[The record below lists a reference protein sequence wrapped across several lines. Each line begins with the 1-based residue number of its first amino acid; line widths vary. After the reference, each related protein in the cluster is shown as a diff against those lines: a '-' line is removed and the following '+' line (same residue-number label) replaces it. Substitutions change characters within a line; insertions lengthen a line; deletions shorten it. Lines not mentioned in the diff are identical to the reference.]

1 MHHFQ
6 RLNVAF
12 SRGQYALYF
21 LYNRILIDYNIFVG
35 PPLLI
40 ALMEFAKSNRLVHAM
55 LEPLAE
61 SFPDLPTL
69 NHDIQKANKSYEA
82 CHSSPK
88 SESTSF
94 CRLSRTLMHR
104 CRSRTLY
111 YPGVPSVLK
120 ICTTYL
126 AGFIIENVVNNEES
140 WFGCNRC
147 SLEDVTR

>member
-1 MHHFQ
+1 MQKIETFQGNESDIVIFDIAPTGSLGFMRHFQ

-12 SRGQYALYF
+12 SRGRYALYF
-21 LYNRILIDYNIFVG
+21 PYNRILIDYNIFVG

-82 CHSSPK
+82 CHSS
-88 SESTSF
+88 EHQFT
-94 CRLSRTLMHR
+94 R
-104 CRSRTLY
+104 CRAAS
-111 YPGVPSVLK
+111 
-120 ICTTYL
+120 C
-126 AGFIIENVVNNEES
+126 FILL
-140 WFGCNRC
+140 FCLC
-147 SLEDVTR
+147 